1 MPGAACL
8 SCRGRISGDVIA
20 AEILQ
25 ETNPSEYE
33 SQRKQGYI
41 PELGT
46 QAPAVIPF
54 TSAIASFS
62 INELLHR
69 LSGYMGDDRVSTE
82 LFLLFDDSRNS
93 RNSTPAS
100 PECVCSKRKKWG
112 RGDTDPFLGLH
123 GVAKNDQRLESLPR
137 TKGPSPLPAQALLR
151 AAHGG
156 ARQRYSRS
164 HEGTHL
170 RRSAFRCSPMGGL
183 RVSLLYRAQ
192 NYREPAEA
200 RPSSLDCHE
209 VGPRCLFASVVM
221 VS

>member
-1 MPGAACL
+1 
-8 SCRGRISGDVIA
+8 VIA

-69 LSGYMGDDRVSTE
+69 LSGYMGDDRV
-82 LFLLFDDSRNS
+82 FLLFDDSRIS

-100 PECVCSKRKKWG
+100 PECVCSNRKKWG
-112 RGDTDPFLGLH
+112 RGDTDPFLGLTW
-123 GVAKNDQRLESLPR
+123 GSE
-137 TKGPSPLPAQALLR
+137 
-151 AAHGG
+151 
-156 ARQRYSRS
+156 
-164 HEGTHL
+164 E
-170 RRSAFRCSPMGGL
+170 
-183 RVSLLYRAQ
+183 
-192 NYREPAEA
+192 
-200 RPSSLDCHE
+200 
-209 VGPRCLFASVVM
+209 
-221 VS
+221 

>member
-1 MPGAACL
+1 MLRRHAEDIGLGTIIDALPTNITRRSTIERLRECDLIFGCTDREWGRSILTAFALYYLMPVFDLGVSVETDEGNIKSIQARVTTLMPGAACL
-8 SCRGRISGDVIA
+8 FCRGRISGDVIA

-25 ETNPSEYE
+25 ETNLSEYE

-82 LFLLFDDSRNS
+82 LFLLFDDSRIS

-100 PECVCSKRKKWG
+100 PECVCSNRKKWG
-112 RGDTDPFLGLH
+112 RGDTDPFLGLTW
-123 GVAKNDQRLESLPR
+123 GSE
-137 TKGPSPLPAQALLR
+137 
-151 AAHGG
+151 
-156 ARQRYSRS
+156 
-164 HEGTHL
+164 E
-170 RRSAFRCSPMGGL
+170 
-183 RVSLLYRAQ
+183 
-192 NYREPAEA
+192 
-200 RPSSLDCHE
+200 
-209 VGPRCLFASVVM
+209 
-221 VS
+221 